1 MLSPWITQRLTIT
14 FLELINSSLK
24 QPYKAASALEAVFI
38 FRFSEG
44 YKVFLGQV
52 RTARNSPLRAE
63 SGTINRSSTDNTTRG
78 ILTKKP
84 PKIGAVS
91 LF

>member
-1 MLSPWITQRLTIT
+1 
-14 FLELINSSLK
+14 LINSSLK

-63 SGTINRSSTDNTTRG
+63 SGTLN
-78 ILTKKP
+78 
-84 PKIGAVS
+84 
-91 LF
+91 